1 MIFDKP
7 EREFFEIIDVLPGTA
22 AERAGLRSGDRV
34 VAVNGHPARDLG
46 LSDIGTITLGKEM
59 ALETA
64 DGQRFDLAV
73 GQILP

>member
-1 MIFDKP
+1 M
-7 EREFFEIIDVLPGTA
+7 PGTA